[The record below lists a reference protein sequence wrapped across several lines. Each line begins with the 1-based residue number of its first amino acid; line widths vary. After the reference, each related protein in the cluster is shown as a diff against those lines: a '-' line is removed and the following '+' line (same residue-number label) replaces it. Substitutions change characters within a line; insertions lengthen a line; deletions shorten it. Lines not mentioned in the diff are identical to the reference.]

1 MLTDDDI
8 QELQIIAPGAA
19 VLTSLENSDTDTA
32 SNTDT
37 EEHSNL
43 PEPLTALFDGT
54 LRELSPQELQVKSE
68 DTFHRLKNKL
78 QPHQCESLEF
88 VTRQQSSSKDWQTYR
103 AGQITSTRFYRV
115 ATADNISNTYL
126 SEIMQFNHTPLNAP
140 SVFWGKSMEETARQA
155 YTDLMVKNHQD
166 FSVSSCGLVVRPSEP
181 HLGSSPD
188 SIVRC
193 TCCGK
198 GLVEIKCP
206 YKYRDGLQGSAEDR
220 QFCLDKSFNLKNSHP
235 YYYQTQLH
243 MFVSDVS
250 YCDFLLWTR
259 NEAIVQ
265 CILKNAEFLLENLSK
280 AQHAFISTV
289 LPEILTRRHDPSLR
303 AQLVCKICER
313 TDFGKMINCA
323 RCNCNFHY
331 SCAQIKRKSA
341 TWLCRECQN
350 N

>member
-1 MLTDDDI
+1 M
-8 QELQIIAPGAA
+8 
-19 VLTSLENSDTDTA
+19 
-32 SNTDT
+32 
-37 EEHSNL
+37 
-43 PEPLTALFDGT
+43 
-54 LRELSPQELQVKSE
+54 
-68 DTFHRLKNKL
+68 
-78 QPHQCESLEF
+78 
-88 VTRQQSSSKDWQTYR
+88 
-103 AGQITSTRFYRV
+103 

-126 SEIMQFNHTPLNAP
+126 SEIMQYNHTPLNVP

-166 FSVSSCGLVVRPSEP
+166 FSVSSCGLVVRPSES

-188 SIVRC
+188 GMVRC

-206 YKYRDGLQGSAEDR
+206 YKYRDGL
-220 QFCLDKSFNLKNSHP
+220 DKSFNLKNSHP
-235 YYYQTQLH
+235 YYYQTQLQ

-250 YCDFLLWTR
+250 YCDFVLWTR
-259 NEAIVQ
+259 NEVIVQ
-265 CILKNAEFLLENLSK
+265 RILKNAEFLMENLSK

-303 AQLVCKICER
+303 AQSVCKICER
-313 TDFGKMINCA
+313 PDFGKMINCA